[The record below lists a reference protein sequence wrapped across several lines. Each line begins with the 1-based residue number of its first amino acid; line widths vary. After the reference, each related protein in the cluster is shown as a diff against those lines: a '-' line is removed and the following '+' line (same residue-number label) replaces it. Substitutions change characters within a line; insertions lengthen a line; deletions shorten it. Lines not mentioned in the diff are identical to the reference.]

1 MPLLQDLVPM
11 AGEQIPEKRRNLG
24 GAAQEV
30 GGVVLEPV
38 DAMGLFPPYDI
49 NLMNGLG
56 WCRGANDDVVFPH
69 IGFDVALE
77 SEKDGLI
84 FRKHQK
90 LSAALSLVGFQFA
103 RSNDRSG
110 TNPPAK
116 TTIGAH
122 QNDLVIALLETNA
135 QLFRIDSPRRAIR
148 PHILVENMND
158 HGAFLVRL
166 FTRDLPQGFQP
177 CFALMRT
184 G

>member
-11 AGEQIPEKRRNLG
+11 AGEQIPDKGRNLG

-30 GGVVLEPV
+30 GVVVLEPV
-38 DAMGLFPPYDI
+38 DAMGLFPPDDI
-49 NLMNGLG
+49 NEMNGLG

-90 LSAALSLVGFQFA
+90 LSAAHSLLDFHFA
-103 RSNDRSG
+103 RWNEQTG
-110 TNPPAK
+110 TNHPAQ

-122 QNDLVIALLETNA
+122 QNGIEVPLLISNA
-135 QLFRIDSPRRAIR
+135 
-148 PHILVENMND
+148 
-158 HGAFLVRL
+158 
-166 FTRDLPQGFQP
+166 GF
-177 CFALMRT
+177 FS
-184 G
+184 